1 MTNASDASALGAART
16 YTDADILAMVDEKAG
31 KYDPKIYTDES
42 LYRLE
47 LERIFARTWVCMG
60 HETQIPKSGDFMTA
74 YIGEDP
80 VVVARQKDGGIRVFL
95 NQCRHRGMRICRAD
109 SGNAKAFTCTYHG
122 WAYNQGGDLVSVP
135 MEQEAFGGCLNKAD
149 WGPKQARVETY
160 KGLIFANWDA
170 DAPALD
176 EYLGDAK
183 FYMDIMLDRCEAG
196 TEAIPGIQKWV
207 IPCNWKFPAEQFASD
222 AYHAGTTSH
231 LSGIMAGV
239 PEDVDISQVAPPTEG
254 LNVRMAN
261 GHGCG
266 LFLRNPMFYMTIL
279 GPKVTQYLT
288 AGPAYE
294 ETVQRLGQNRADV
307 NLCHCNVFPNL
318 SFLAGI
324 NTVRMW
330 QPRGPNEIEVWT
342 FTLVD
347 KSAPDEIKDEWR
359 RHTSR
364 TFSAGGVFEQDDGEN
379 WCDIQQVLHGHVAQ
393 QQSFNIEMA
402 THTISNENKE
412 GFPGDSFGYTYAE
425 EAARGLYT
433 FWTKIMTSP
442 DWPTVQRSE
451 PLLLAAE

>member
-1 MTNASDASALGAART
+1 MNVKANVGATGAYSDAE
-16 YTDADILAMVDEKAG
+16 ILAMVDEKNG
-31 KYDPKIYTDES
+31 KYDPKIYVDEA

-47 LERIFARTWVCMG
+47 LERIFARTWICMG
-60 HETQIPKSGDFMTA
+60 HESQIPKPGDFTTA

-80 VVVARQKDGGIRVFL
+80 VVVVRQKDASIRVFL
-95 NQCRHRGMRICRAD
+95 NQCQHRGMRICRAD
-109 SGNAKAFTCTYHG
+109 SGNAKSFTCTYHG

-135 MEQEAFGGCLNKAD
+135 MEKEAFGGCLNKAE

-170 DAPALD
+170 DAPPLD
-176 EYLGDAK
+176 EYLGDVK
-183 FYMDIMLDRCEAG
+183 FYMDIMLDRCEEG

-207 IPCNWKFPAEQFASD
+207 IPCNWKFAAEQFASD

-239 PEDVDISQVAPPTEG
+239 PEDVDITQVAPPTEG
-254 LNVRMAN
+254 LNVHLEN

-266 LFLRNPMFYMTIL
+266 LFLRNPMFYMTIV
-279 GPKVTQYLT
+279 GPKVTEYLT
-288 AGPAYE
+288 TGPAYE
-294 ETVQRLGQNRADV
+294 EAVRRLGQGRADV
-307 NLCHCNVFPNL
+307 NLCHTNVFPNL

-347 KSAPDEIKDEWR
+347 KTAPQEIKDEWR

-379 WCDIQQVLHGHVAQ
+379 WCDIQQVLRGHVAQ
-393 QQSFNIEMA
+393 NQKFNIEMGS
-402 THTISNENKE
+402 HTVTADNPE
-412 GFPGDSFGYTYAE
+412 GFPGLSFAYTYSE
-425 EAARGLYT
+425 ESARGVYRY
-433 FWTKIMTSP
+433 WTQIMTAP
-442 DWPTVQRSE
+442 DWDAIRRIEQR
-451 PLLLAAE
+451 PLAAE

>member
-160 KGLIFANWDA
+160 KGLIFANWDS

-294 ETVQRLGQNRADV
+294 EAVQRLGQNRADV

>member
-1 MTNASDASALGAART
+1 MNVKANVGAAGAYSDAE
-16 YTDADILAMVDEKAG
+16 ILAMVDEKNG
-31 KYDPKIYTDES
+31 KYDPKIYVDEA

-47 LERIFARTWVCMG
+47 LERIFARTWICMG
-60 HETQIPKSGDFMTA
+60 HESQIPKPGDFTTA

-80 VVVARQKDGGIRVFL
+80 VVVVRQKDASIRVFL
-95 NQCRHRGMRICRAD
+95 NQCQHRGMRICRAD
-109 SGNAKAFTCTYHG
+109 SGNAKSFTCTYHG

-135 MEQEAFGGCLNKAD
+135 MEKEAFGGCLNKAE

-170 DAPALD
+170 DAPPLD
-176 EYLGDAK
+176 EYLGDVK
-183 FYMDIMLDRCEAG
+183 FYMDIMLDRCEEG

-207 IPCNWKFPAEQFASD
+207 IPCNWKFAAEQFASD

-239 PEDVDISQVAPPTEG
+239 PEDVDITQVAPPTEG
-254 LNVRMAN
+254 LNVHLEN

-279 GPKVTQYLT
+279 SPKMTEYLT
-288 AGPAYE
+288 TGPAYE
-294 ETVQRLGQNRADV
+294 ETVRRLGQGRADV
-307 NLCHCNVFPNL
+307 HLCHTNVFPNL

-342 FTLVD
+342 FTVVD
-347 KSAPDEIKDEWR
+347 KTAPQEIKDEWR

-379 WCDIQQVLHGHVAQ
+379 WCDIQQVLRGHVAQ
-393 QQSFNIEMA
+393 NQKFNIEMG
-402 THTISNENKE
+402 THTVTADNPE
-412 GFPGDSFGYTYAE
+412 GFPGLSFAYTYSE
-425 EAARGLYT
+425 ESARGVYRY
-433 FWTKIMTSP
+433 WTQIMTAP
-442 DWPTVQRSE
+442 DWDAIRRIEQR
-451 PLLLAAE
+451 PLAGE

>member
-160 KGLIFANWDA
+160 KGLIFANWDS

-294 ETVQRLGQNRADV
+294 EAVQRLGQNRADV

-324 NTVRMW
+324 NSVRMW

-347 KSAPDEIKDEWR
+347 KSAPGEIKDEWR